1 MLVVAFVII
10 VWVFLCDVPLAT
22 LLAFFVLVT
31 LVCVC
36 ATALCAK
43 GAGWHVGG
51 ECNYVKERLGGDDG
65 FLSIF
70 CESISTVVDCL
81 PMVEN

>member
-1 MLVVAFVII
+1 MYR
-10 VWVFLCDVPLAT
+10 WQPFLL
-22 LLAFFVLVT
+22 FFVLVT

-43 GAGWHVGG
+43 GAGWYVGG
-51 ECNYVKERLGGDDG
+51 EYNYVKERLGGDDG

-70 CESISTVVDCL
+70 CGSISTVVDCL